1 MKYHSTRGGASGM
14 SFKDML
20 LSGYACDGGMLLPE
34 NIPTVSRET
43 LRSWAGLPYAELA
56 FKIASCFIEE
66 SDIPASD
73 LQRIFEQA
81 YSTFSVPEVVPLA
94 HLKDGLVVV
103 ELFHGRSLAF
113 KDLSLAC
120 LGNFYNYFL
129 REDDRHMTL
138 LVCTSGDTGSAAIE
152 AVRGFDKVDIIVM
165 LPRGRITQIQEL
177 MMTTVLDSNV
187 HVYRMDG
194 SSDDI
199 DIVVR
204 DLFGDPAFVQQH
216 NLASPS
222 SLNFTR
228 VLVQMVHIY
237 YTYLQLCP
245 SADCELEMI
254 CPTGGAGNVTAGM
267 LAREMGLPAKFV
279 CAVNDN
285 NVLSRIM
292 DNGQCNLGDVHV
304 TLAPAMDIQ
313 FAYNLERIWHLCSNG
328 DSTLIKKIMK
338 EVDDGNVNVPVN
350 VLNAMKKAIKVYT
363 VKGDEEIK
371 SAIKRCWDENEYN
384 ICPHTAIGVAYY
396 YSHGK
401 DIKGLSA
408 VLATASPLKF
418 PDAIKASEVPVP
430 NSERMHQLVV
440 SPARHIDLEKGQDW
454 TAIIRAK
461 VEEISQQKPS
471 QTTVD
476 P

>member
-1 MKYHSTRGGASGM
+1 MKYHSTRGGARGLT
-14 SFKDML
+14 FKDML

-34 NIPTVSRET
+34 TIPAISTDT
-43 LRSWAGLPYAELA
+43 LRSWAGLSYAELA
-56 FKIASCFIEE
+56 FKVASCFIEE
-66 SDIPASD
+66 SDIPAVD
-73 LQRIFEQA
+73 LQAIFEKA

-94 HLKDGLVVV
+94 RLKDGLVVV

-129 REDDRHMTL
+129 TKENRHMTL

-165 LPRGRITQIQEL
+165 LPRDRITKLQEL

-199 DIVVR
+199 DVVVR
-204 DLFGDPAFVQQH
+204 DLFADVPFSQKH

-245 SADCELEMI
+245 SADSEVEMVL
-254 CPTGGAGNVTAGM
+254 PTGGGGNVTAGM

-285 NVLSRIM
+285 NVLSHMM
-292 DNGQCNLGDVHV
+292 DTGECKLGDVHV

-313 FAYNLERIWHLCSNG
+313 FAYNLERIWYLCSKG
-328 DSTLIKKIMK
+328 DSSLIKKVMK
-338 EVDDGNVNVPVN
+338 EVETGTVNVPLY
-350 VLNAMKKAIKVYT
+350 VLNAMKAAIKVYT
-363 VKGDEEIK
+363 VTGDEEIK
-371 SAIKRCWDENEYN
+371 TTLKRCWDENQYN
-384 ICPHTAIGVAYY
+384 LCPHSAVGVAYY
-396 YSHGK
+396 YNQKK
-401 DIKGLSA
+401 DIKIPCA

-418 PDAIKASEVPVP
+418 PDAIEASGVPVP
-430 NSERMHQLVV
+430 SSERMRELLD
-440 SPARHIDLEKGQDW
+440 SPVRHIDLEKGENW
-454 TAIIRAK
+454 TAVVKAK
-461 VEEISQQKPS
+461 VEEISKLK
-471 QTTVD
+471 TRVAD
-476 P
+476 L

>member
-1 MKYHSTRGGASGM
+1 MKYHSTRGGASGL
-14 SFKDML
+14 SFKEML

-34 NIPTVSRET
+34 TIPTVSRET

-56 FKIASCFIEE
+56 FKVASCFIEE
-66 SDIPASD
+66 SDIPAED
-73 LQRIFEQA
+73 LQEIFKKA
-81 YSTFSVPEVVPLA
+81 FSTFSVPEVVPLA
-94 HLKDGLVVV
+94 RLKDGLVVV

-129 REDDRHMTL
+129 AKDNRHMTL

-152 AVRGFDKVDIIVM
+152 AVRGLENVDIIVM

-199 DIVVR
+199 DVVVR
-204 DLFGDPAFVQQH
+204 DLFADVSFAQKH

-245 SADCELEMI
+245 SADSDVEMVF
-254 CPTGGAGNVTAGM
+254 PTGGAGNVTAGM
-267 LAREMGLPAKFV
+267 LAREMGLPAQFV

-285 NVLSRIM
+285 NVFSRFM
-292 DNGQCNLGDVHV
+292 NNGQCKLGDVHV

-313 FAYNLERIWHLCSNG
+313 FAYNLERIWYLCSKG
-328 DSTLIKKIMK
+328 DSALIKKMMK
-338 EVDDGNVNVPVN
+338 EVETGVVNIPTH
-350 VLNAMKKAIKVYT
+350 VLNAMKSAIKVYT

-371 SAIKRCWDENEYN
+371 ATIKRCWDENHYN
-384 ICPHTAIGVAYY
+384 LCPHTAIGVAYVY
-396 YSHGK
+396 NK
-401 DIKGLSA
+401 DKNGQTPRGC
-408 VLATASPLKF
+408 LATASPLKF
-418 PDAIKASEVPVP
+418 PEAIEASGVPVP
-430 NSERMHQLVV
+430 SSERIRQLLA
-440 SPARHIDLEKGQDW
+440 SPVRHTDLEKGEDW
-454 TAIIRAK
+454 TAAVKAK
-461 VEEISQQKPS
+461 VEEITQK
-471 QTTVD
+471 VEILY
-476 P
+476 

>member
-1 MKYHSTRGGASGM
+1 MKYHSTRGGAASVT
-14 SFKDML
+14 FKDML
-20 LSGYACDGGMLLPE
+20 LSGYASDGGMYLPE
-34 NIPTVSRET
+34 SIPTVSRET
-43 LRSWAGLPYAELA
+43 LLAWADLPYPELA
-56 FKIASCFIEE
+56 CQVASCFIHD
-66 SDIPASD
+66 SDVPPAD
-73 LQRIFEQA
+73 LRQIFVQA
-81 YSTFSVPEVVPLA
+81 YSTFSVPEIVPLV
-94 HLKDGLVVV
+94 HKKDGLVIA

-129 REDDRHMTL
+129 REENRHMTL

-199 DIVVR
+199 DVVVR
-204 DLFGDPAFVQQH
+204 DLFGDPAFVEKH

-228 VLVQMVHIY
+228 VLVQMVHIF

-245 SADCELEMI
+245 AADGEVEII

-267 LAREMGLPAKFV
+267 LAREMGLPVRFV

-292 DNGQCNLGDVHV
+292 DSGECNLGDVHV

-313 FAYNLERIWHLCSNG
+313 FAYNLERIWYLCSKGN
-328 DSTLIKKIMK
+328 SALITKIMK
-338 EVDDGNVNVPVN
+338 DVDNGKVNIPVD
-350 VLNAMKKAIKVYT
+350 VLNAMKSAIKVYT
-363 VKGDEEIK
+363 VEGDEEIK

-396 YSHGK
+396 YKHSK
-401 DIKGLSA
+401 DIKGPSA

-418 PDAIKASEVPVP
+418 PEAIEASQVPVP
-430 NSERMHQLVV
+430 SSERMNQLLR
-440 SPARHIDLEKGQDW
+440 SPVHHVDLEKDQDW
-454 TAIIRAK
+454 TAIVRAK
-461 VEEISQQKPS
+461 IEEISKQKPS
-471 QTTVD
+471 
-476 P
+476 